1 MTTMI
6 IKGVTCHLT
15 DSTAEEI
22 RRDLE
27 AHEAEQRG
35 WEQDMADLK
44 AAWESGDMSY
54 YSDVYK
60 DIYGFRPWKLGCCP
74 YGAAV

>member
-1 MTTMI
+1 MTTMM

-15 DSTAEEI
+15 DTTAAQVKS
-22 RRDLE
+22 DL
-27 AHEAEQRG
+27 AAYEAEQRG

-60 DIYGFRPWKLGCCP
+60 DIYGVRPR
-74 YGAAV
+74 YGGLPIWP